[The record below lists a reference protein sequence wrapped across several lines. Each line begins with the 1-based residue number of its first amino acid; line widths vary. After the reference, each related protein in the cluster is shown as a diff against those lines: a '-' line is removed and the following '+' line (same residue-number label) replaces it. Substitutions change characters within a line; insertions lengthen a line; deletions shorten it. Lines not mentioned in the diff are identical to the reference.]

1 MTGTYISVF
10 AILLTVTAMAF
21 WVRAF
26 QRVAIPRNRIG
37 YLTAFITAAVLGIVA
52 LFEGPGWIGGILAVL
67 SILFATFFTI
77 TQVFGGEL
85 AGADAIR
92 IGSMIPAFTTIDEH
106 GETFDSRSLAGNP
119 VLIKFYRGHW

>member
-26 QRVAIPRNRIG
+26 QRVAIPKNRIG
-37 YLTAFITAAVLGIVA
+37 YLTAFIMAAALGIVA
-52 LFEGPGWIGGILAVL
+52 LIEGPGWIGGILAVF
-67 SILFATFFTI
+67 SILFATFYT
-77 TQVFGGEL
+77 VSHVLGGEL

-106 GETFDSRSLAGNP
+106 GETFDSQSLAGNP